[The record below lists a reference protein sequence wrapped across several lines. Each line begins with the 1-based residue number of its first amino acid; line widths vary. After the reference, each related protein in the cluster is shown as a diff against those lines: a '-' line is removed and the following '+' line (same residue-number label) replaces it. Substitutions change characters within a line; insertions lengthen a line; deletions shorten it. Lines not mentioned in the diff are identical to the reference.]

1 MRNLV
6 ESLAKDAMDRLNQPE
21 VKSAIH
27 SNILAP
33 LLATILESLYPYLA
47 VVVGVWSLMLLLL
60 VAIVVLLLRKPGIQ

>member
-6 ESLAKDAMDRLNQPE
+6 ESFVKDAMDRVKQPE
-21 VKSAIH
+21 VQSAIH

-33 LLATILESLYPYLA
+33 LFASILEILYPYLA
-47 VVVGVWSLMLLLL
+47 AVVGLWVVMLLLL

>member
-33 LLATILESLYPYLA
+33 LLASILESLYPYLA

-60 VAIVVLLLRKPGIQ
+60 VAIVILLLRKPGIQ